1 VQFKKSIF
9 SVIAALLL
17 LGMALLPAIFRGTSR
32 ADLVGPDLSSF
43 KYEEVEFHDLDL
55 KLAGLIFTPESEG
68 PFPVAVIIHESG
80 PSARNNQW
88 YLSVTRHLQDSGTVV
103 LLPDKRGCEKSESTW
118 VGANFDD
125 LPGDPLAA
133 VEFVRNREEI
143 DSSKIGII

>member
-1 VQFKKSIF
+1 MQFKKSIF

-43 KYEEVEFHDLDL
+43 KYEEVEFHNGDL
-55 KLAGLIFTPESEG
+55 KLAGMIFTPEGES
-68 PFPVAVIIHESG
+68 PFPVAVIIHGSG
-80 PSARNNQW
+80 PSRRNNQW
-88 YLSVTRHLQDSGTVV
+88 YLSVTRHLQDSGIVM
-103 LLPDKRGCEKSESTW
+103 LLPDKRGCEKSEGNW

-125 LPGDPLAA
+125 LPGDTPAA